1 MSTASSQD
9 LARRNKTR
17 HRGVSYRE
25 RADGSRTY
33 AVFFKGRYLPAGT
46 TEKEALA
53 KQADLRGRQARG
65 ERIIVPSKITFAET
79 AEQWFASKHRLRAWT
94 RRAYRD
100 ALDNVLIPRFGSWKL
115 AAIDA
120 DSIARLIRDLEKE
133 GLHAI
138 DPERPVRPLSASSIE
153 NYLKPL
159 SGTLGLAVRRGLL
172 ASNVYRTLTGDDR
185 PEKVDSDP
193 AYEWSD
199 EEIEGLL
206 AASVKVAAE
215 RDSKY
220 DYSPI
225 LRTAV
230 YTGLRLGE
238 LLGLQ
243 WQDVDLD
250 GGVLHVRRQYTL
262 TGELTEPKT
271 KKGLRRV
278 PLGDNMVALLRRHKL
293 ASRFSQ
299 TEDFVFASRT
309 GTPLSHR
316 NVQVRGFEAAR
327 DEAELPGTLTFHK
340 LRHAF
345 ASLAA
350 HRGVP
355 MSVLSEVMG
364 HAHVGIT
371 QSIYMHLYGRD
382 QAEESFRT
390 AMAGG
395 GT

>member
-9 LARRNKTR
+9 LAKRNRTR

-65 ERIIVPSKITFAET
+65 ERIIVPTKITFAET
-79 AEQWFASKHRLRAWT
+79 AEQWYVSKHRLRAWT
-94 RRAYRD
+94 KRAYRD
-100 ALDNVLIPRFGSWKL
+100 ALDNVLIPHFGSWKL

-120 DSIARLIRDLEKE
+120 DSIARLIRDLERE
-133 GLHAI
+133 GLHSI
-138 DPERPVRPLSASSIE
+138 NPERPVRPLSASSIE

-172 ASNVYRTLTGDDR
+172 ASNVYRTLTSDDR
-185 PEKVDSDP
+185 PEKVDSEP

-250 GGVLHVRRQYTL
+250 AGVLRVRRQFTL
-262 TGELTEPKT
+262 TSELTEPKT

-278 PLGDNMVALLRRHKL
+278 PLGDDMVAFLRRHKL
-293 ASRFSQ
+293 ASTFSQ
-299 TEDFVFASRT
+299 AEDFVFASRS

-327 DEAELPGTLTFHK
+327 DKAELPETLTFHK

-382 QAEESFRT
+382 QAEESFRN
-390 AMAGG
+390 AMRGSA
-395 GT
+395 

>member
-1 MSTASSQD
+1 MRSTRS
-9 LARRNKTR
+9 
-17 HRGVSYRE
+17 
-25 RADGSRTY
+25 
-33 AVFFKGRYLPAGT
+33 GRCAHSH
-46 TEKEALA
+46 
-53 KQADLRGRQARG
+53 RQA
-65 ERIIVPSKITFAET
+65 
-79 AEQWFASKHRLRAWT
+79 
-94 RRAYRD
+94 
-100 ALDNVLIPRFGSWKL
+100 
-115 AAIDA
+115 
-120 DSIARLIRDLEKE
+120 
-133 GLHAI
+133 
-138 DPERPVRPLSASSIE
+138 IE

-159 SGTLGLAVRRGLL
+159 SGTLVLAVRRGLL
-172 ASNVYRTLTGDDR
+172 AANVYRTLTGDDR
-185 PEKVDSDP
+185 PEKVDSEP

-206 AASVKVAAE
+206 AASVKVAAM

-225 LRTAV
+225 LRTAI

-250 GGVLHVRRQYTL
+250 AGVLRVRRQFTL
-262 TGELTEPKT
+262 TDELTEPKT

-278 PLGDNMVALLRRHKL
+278 PLGDDMVALLRRHKL
-293 ASRFSQ
+293 ASKFSQ
-299 TEDFVFASRT
+299 PEDFVFASRS

-327 DEAELPGTLTFHK
+327 DKAELPATLTFHK

-382 QAEESFRT
+382 QAEESFRN
-390 AMAGG
+390 AMTGR
-395 GT
+395 T